1 MPEIKLVD
9 YLTDLKQN
17 LYAFNVNSPD
27 SEAEL
32 ILSEVLSVP
41 KLELYLQSER
51 LLTQTEK
58 DQLSEILNRR
68 KTGEPLQY
76 IIGKA
81 WFGDL
86 CLEVGEGVL
95 IPRPETELLVEFVCE
110 NAPLNAEIC
119 ELGTGSGAISISI
132 AYERSDLKISAS
144 DISEKALQYA
154 NKNLNKY
161 QLDNVEFFEGH
172 LFSPFKKHKSFDLI
186 CANLPYVSEA
196 EYSDLP
202 EEVKNFEPENALLS
216 GTYGLD
222 LIAETIETAPD
233 FLKKNGLIILEH
245 GETQGEKIKELFH
258 KSKLYNNIGTI
269 KDLTGRD
276 RFTSAGII

>member
-1 MPEIKLVD
+1 MLEIKLID
-9 YLTDLKQN
+9 YLTEMKQS
-17 LYAFNVNSPD
+17 LRAFNVNSPD
-27 SEAEL
+27 VEAEL
-32 ILSEVLSVP
+32 ILSEVLSIP
-41 KLELYLQSER
+41 KLELYLQRER
-51 LLTQTEK
+51 LLTQEEKTRLTEV
-58 DQLSEILNRR
+58 LERR

-81 WFGDL
+81 WFGNL

-95 IPRPETELLVEFVCE
+95 IPRPETELLVEFVCK

-132 AYERSDLKISAS
+132 AYERSDLHISAS
-144 DISEKALQYA
+144 DISKKALQYA

-161 QLDNVEFFEGH
+161 QLGNIEFFEGH
-172 LFSPFKKHKSFDLI
+172 LFSPFNKDKKFDLI

-196 EYSDLP
+196 EYHDLP
-202 EEVKNFEPENALLS
+202 EEVKNFEPVNALLS
-216 GTYGLD
+216 GIDGLD

-258 KSKLYNNIGTI
+258 KLNHYNNIEI
-269 KDLTGRD
+269 VKDLTGRD
-276 RFTSAGII
+276 RFTAARLI